1 MLVLETGA
9 LLHYIAPNNRRHF
22 GQDQHPLLH
31 LDPSLLV
38 NPRLALLCHA
48 LLLNQ
53 QPHSLSLN
61 GAHSGTVGSDQTNH
75 YSLASARDT
84 DHYRRPD
91 FSLSSRLV
99 SSKLLGIASRS
110 LLPGP
115 FRWRDTMTTPS
126 AMLPGLE
133 AMQMQPTPPRKRAQ
147 RQTSSCLECR
157 RRKQKVSSI
166 FIYCCPLFI
175 ICCCNETTIACVTL
189 TRDVRLM
196 WFLRPIHLSLP
207 PADHLQHSMQS

>member
-1 MLVLETGA
+1 MPCSVVEPTA
-9 LLHYIAPNNRRHF
+9 
-22 GQDQHPLLH
+22 
-31 LDPSLLV
+31 SSV
-38 NPRLALLCHA
+38 
-48 LLLNQ
+48 
-53 QPHSLSLN
+53 SLN
-61 GAHSGTVGSDQTNH
+61 GAHSRTVGSDQTNH
-75 YSLASARDT
+75 YSLASVRDT

-91 FSLSSRLV
+91 FSLSSGLV

-115 FRWRDTMTTPS
+115 FRWRDTMAAPS

-133 AMQMQPTPPRKRAQ
+133 AMQMQATPPRKRAQ

-166 FIYCCPLFI
+166 FICYNPLFTI
-175 ICCCNETTIACVTL
+175 YCCNEITISCVTL

-196 WFLRPIHLSLP
+196 WFLRPIHSSLP
-207 PADHLQHSMQS
+207 LPDHLQHWMQS